1 MAGRKNPL
9 PFFVDCG
16 AVFAA
21 ILKMKYWTSS
31 TLSNITELGN
41 VKSQDYYKKKH
52 FFVSE

>member
-41 VKSQDYYKKKH
+41 VNKPRLL
-52 FFVSE
+52 